1 LSQCTRC
8 LMDSEVGGIGFDKN
22 GICNYCEEFD
32 ILINANPAG
41 EKGQLL
47 IDKVVGDMKAIGK
60 NKSYDCVVGVSGGT
74 DSTYLLYILK
84 NLGLRP
90 LAVHFDNGWN
100 TEIAVSN
107 IKNAVTILDID
118 LFTYVVNWEE
128 FKDLQLSF
136 LKASLPE
143 VEIPTDMGIRA
154 ILYKIAL
161 KEGVKHV
168 ISGNSFRAEGIVPH
182 GWGYKDGKLI
192 KGVQKFFGTQKLK
205 TFPNLPLI
213 KYLYY
218 IYLRKIKIVRILN
231 FMDYSKEE
239 AKKLIIK
246 ELNWQDYG
254 GHHFESIYTRFFQGY
269 LAPVKFNMDR
279 RKVTLSALVRLGKL
293 DRTEALTLLS
303 DESYSPEMKDEDM
316 QYISKKLGVSF
327 DEFIDIIEA
336 DPKSFHEYPSY
347 YTLMKKLAPILNW
360 MNEKKLLGGFFQ
372 TGKYSR

>member
-1 LSQCTRC
+1 
-8 LMDSEVGGIGFDKN
+8 MDSEVGGIEFNEN

-47 IDKVVGDMKAIGK
+47 IDKVVGEMKTIGK

-154 ILYKIAL
+154 ILYKIAV

-168 ISGNSFRAEGIVPH
+168 ISGNSFRAEGIVPQ
-182 GWGYKDGKLI
+182 GWGYKDGKLLE
-192 KGVQKFFGTQKLK
+192 GVQKIFGTQKLK
-205 TFPNLPLI
+205 TFPNLLLF

-218 IYLRKIKIVRILN
+218 VYLRKIKIVRILN

-246 ELNWQDYG
+246 ELDWQDYG

-279 RKVTLSALVRLGKL
+279 RKVTMSALVRLGKL
-293 DRTEALTLLS
+293 DRDEALKLLT
-303 DESYSPEMKDEDM
+303 EEIYSPEMKKEDM
-316 QYISKKLGVSF
+316 QYISKKLGIGF
-327 DEFIDIIEA
+327 DEFVGIIGAET
-336 DPKSFHEYPSY
+336 KSFHEYPSY
-347 YTLMKKLAPILNW
+347 YPLMKKLTPILNW
-360 MNEKKLLGGFFQ
+360 MNKKKILSGFFQ
-372 TGKYSR
+372 TGKFSR